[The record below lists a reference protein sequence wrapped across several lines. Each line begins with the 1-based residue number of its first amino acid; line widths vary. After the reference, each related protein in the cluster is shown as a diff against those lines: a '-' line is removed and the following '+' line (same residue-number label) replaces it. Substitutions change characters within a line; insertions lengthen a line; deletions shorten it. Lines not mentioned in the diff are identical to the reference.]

1 MSKSELVQEVKSFW
15 RKSGGDLS
23 ATYEKFSNDF
33 SPSDI
38 YDIILDKFN
47 PCEEDDIKLCDVK
60 KGIIRR
66 SITIKDKSEKKKEDK
81 DGNRINPFTSD
92 DKEETFEPYSSLKY
106 RAEDIYTNATVEV
119 DTNDGKVIENTSTR
133 ITDEDVDVFE
143 NSKAEST
150 LNYETI
156 GFALAFKNPSAKD
169 LLAMANGNALRLIPA
184 FQWLYTQ
191 TDQPEMRNRIKE
203 LTLEILFK

>member
-1 MSKSELVQEVKSFW
+1 MSKTELVQDVKNFW

-60 KGIIRR
+60 KGVIRR

-92 DKEETFEPYSSLKY
+92 SKEESFEPYSSLKY
-106 RAEDIYTNATVEV
+106 RAEDSYTNATVEV
-119 DTNDGKVIENTSTR
+119 NTNDGKVIENTNTR
-133 ITDEDVDVFE
+133 ITEDDVDAFE
-143 NSKAEST
+143 NKAEST

-169 LLAMANGNALRLIPA
+169 LLNMANGNALRLIPA

>member
-1 MSKSELVQEVKSFW
+1 MSKSELVQEVKNFW
-15 RKSGGDLS
+15 RKCGGDLS

-92 DKEETFEPYSSLKY
+92 DNKETFEPYSSLKY
-106 RAEDIYTNATVEV
+106 RAEDSYTNTTVEI
-119 DTNDGKVIENTSTR
+119 DTNDGKVIENTNTR
-133 ITDEDVDVFE
+133 ITEDDVDVFE

-203 LTLEILFK
+203 LTIEILFK

>member
-1 MSKSELVQEVKSFW
+1 MSKSELVQEVKNFW

-47 PCEEDDIKLCDVK
+47 PGEEDDIKLCDVK

-92 DKEETFEPYSSLKY
+92 DNKEVFEPYSSLKY
-106 RAEDIYTNATVEV
+106 RAEDSYTNATVEV
-119 DTNDGKVIENTSTR
+119 DTNDGKVIENTNTR
-133 ITDEDVDVFE
+133 ITEDDVDVFE

>member
-1 MSKSELVQEVKSFW
+1 MSKTELVQEVKSFW
-15 RKSGGDLS
+15 RKNGGDLA

-38 YDIILDKFN
+38 YDIILDKFE
-47 PCEEDDIKLCDVK
+47 PHEEDDIKLCDVK

-66 SITIKDKSEKKKEDK
+66 SITIKDKHEKRKEDK
-81 DGNRINPFTSD
+81 DGNRINPFTSN
-92 DKEETFEPYSSLKY
+92 DKEESFEAYSSLKY
-106 RAEDIYTNATVEV
+106 RAEDSYTTATVEV

-133 ITDEDVDVFE
+133 IAEDDIDVFE
-143 NSKAEST
+143 NKAEST

-169 LLAMANGNALRLIPA
+169 LLDMVNGNALRLIPA

>member
-1 MSKSELVQEVKSFW
+1 MSKSELVQDVKNFW

-66 SITIKDKSEKKKEDK
+66 SIIIKDKSEKKKEDK

-92 DKEETFEPYSSLKY
+92 DNKEDTFEPYSSLKY
-106 RAEDIYTNATVEV
+106 RAEDSYTNATVEV

-133 ITDEDVDVFE
+133 ITEDDVDVFE
-143 NSKAEST
+143 NKAE
-150 LNYETI
+150 L
-156 GFALAFKNPSAKD
+156 
-169 LLAMANGNALRLIPA
+169 
-184 FQWLYTQ
+184 
-191 TDQPEMRNRIKE
+191 
-203 LTLEILFK
+203 

>member
-1 MSKSELVQEVKSFW
+1 MSKTELVQEVKSFW

-23 ATYEKFSNDF
+23 ATYENFSNDF

-47 PCEEDDIKLCDVK
+47 PCEEDDIKICDVK

-92 DKEETFEPYSSLKY
+92 DNKETFEPYSSLKY
-106 RAEDIYTNATVEV
+106 RAEDSYTNATVEV
-119 DTNDGKVIENTSTR
+119 DTNDGKVIENTNTR
-133 ITDEDVDVFE
+133 ITEDDVDVFE

-191 TDQPEMRNRIKE
+191 TDQPEMRNRIRE

>member
-1 MSKSELVQEVKSFW
+1 MSKTELVQEVKNFW
-15 RKSGGDLS
+15 RKCGGDLS
-23 ATYEKFSNDF
+23 ATYEKFSADF

-106 RAEDIYTNATVEV
+106 RAEDSYTNATVEV

-133 ITDEDVDVFE
+133 ITEDDVDVFE
-143 NSKAEST
+143 NKAEST

>member
-1 MSKSELVQEVKSFW
+1 MSKTELVQEVKNFW
-15 RKSGGDLS
+15 RKCGGDLS
-23 ATYEKFSNDF
+23 ATYEKFSNEF

-60 KGIIRR
+60 KGVIRR

-106 RAEDIYTNATVEV
+106 RAEDSYTNATVEV

-133 ITDEDVDVFE
+133 ITEDDVDVFE
-143 NSKAEST
+143 NKAEST